1 MDGKR
6 MLATKMC
13 LSRVFNRNMF
23 REQFFSAKLA
33 FFERTGKQATRH
45 RLATIL
51 YGQILMSAFGSDA
64 LNNKMNL
71 IMITPSNR
79 VWHLCDK
86 KVPHL
91 NIRQPFF
98 YLSVCVL
105 FFWLTVREEEK
116 KLYFFLWFRLTYRI
130 PFWLK
135 FFEQNGIDFHSLH
148 TDGLNHKK
156 ILHILN
162 GWLMLRNGKNILIKM
177 NKRNVENFSTWNT
190 R

>member
-23 REQFFSAKLA
+23 REQFFCPTKLA

-79 VWHLCDK
+79 VRHLCDK

-105 FFWLTVREEEK
+105 FLVGDERRR
-116 KLYFFLWFRLTYRI
+116 KLYFFL
-130 PFWLK
+130 
-135 FFEQNGIDFHSLH
+135 
-148 TDGLNHKK
+148 
-156 ILHILN
+156 
-162 GWLMLRNGKNILIKM
+162 
-177 NKRNVENFSTWNT
+177 
-190 R
+190 